1 MVVKRHRSGFP
12 SRGSRFK
19 SRRPLHQSSGLSRR
33 FTLPLGQPIFG
44 KTSYHPLKVRVLR
57 FLTRGTPVTL
67 RLKVL
72 DSWRSCS
79 LGRDELE
86 HRDTGLESLGLGQ
99 FEVAL

>member
-1 MVVKRHRSGFP
+1 
-12 SRGSRFK
+12 
-19 SRRPLHQSSGLSRR
+19 
-33 FTLPLGQPIFG
+33 
-44 KTSYHPLKVRVLR
+44 
-57 FLTRGTPVTL
+57 VTL

-86 HRDTGLESLGLGQ
+86 HHDAGLESLGLGQ